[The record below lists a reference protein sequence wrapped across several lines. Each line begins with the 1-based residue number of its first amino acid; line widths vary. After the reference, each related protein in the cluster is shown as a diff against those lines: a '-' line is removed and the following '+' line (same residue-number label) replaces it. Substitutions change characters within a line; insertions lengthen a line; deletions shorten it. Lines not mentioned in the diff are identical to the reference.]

1 MRASQSRARPSR
13 TAHVAV
19 VVAALAGLACFAR
32 GFFPVKPLLAG
43 FSPAQDYAQTS
54 RRYDA
59 GASERSDAFSRL
71 AFVVVDALRADFAF
85 GPNSH
90 MTFVQSLVDSGEALP
105 YTAVAQAPTVT
116 LPRLKA
122 LTTGSN
128 PTFLD
133 SILNVVEESVTSAAF
148 ERVDSWV
155 RQMAMQGKKIVFAGD
170 DTWLRLFPKEW
181 FNWTDGVSS
190 FFVSDTVT
198 VDTNV
203 TRHLDSLLASATE
216 SERRDSAHAPAEWD
230 VLILHYL
237 GLDHVG
243 HLGGPRSPLMP
254 SKQQEMDQVVERIY
268 RDLERRDAED
278 GQRSLLVLVGDH
290 GMTEGGNHG
299 GSTEAETSA
308 ALLLASPNLRTKAP
322 VPPTR
327 HASSY
332 RLHEVI
338 QQIDLVP
345 TLAVLFD
352 LGMPK
357 NSMGKLVPSAVE
369 ALRPAALAQAL
380 AANVRQLVEVL
391 SASAGVAAVDQ
402 LAKEAAGNSNA
413 SLADLLRSS
422 IEAQHEFLRLAQDR
436 LLASSSSYQLFPL
449 YSGLLI
455 LVFASI
461 GALSLCQRVWQVE
474 TKQTRWT
481 VGLALVAYLGS
492 FFATSFI
499 EEEHELW
506 YFFGATGL
514 VLLAIRPTF
523 SWTERLTLILA
534 AASIR
539 IYRSW
544 AHNGQKNV
552 PNTSLS
558 LVLSSYPRLTF
569 ALILISYFVPLIV
582 ALSALAQASRT
593 FARSRPTVGQ
603 AIAKSATFAVFAVLV
618 AMQVVVGLAMHRT
631 RSMPEDAQGSLAK
644 ALEKL
649 DLDNAEALSRAGY
662 WICGVAWAVL
672 RLMSHR
678 AEGGQ
683 SWRST
688 LTLVHASLLLVSLTR
703 PANVPLIC
711 AFWIQHEAVSR
722 LARRADASPA
732 QLAFLV
738 AAFQATGFFGLGGSN
753 SLASVD
759 LSQAYNGLSSYSFA
773 LVSLLTY
780 FSNFSLPILHS
791 LSLHTIP
798 NPLRS
803 LTLRYLTPFHT
814 LALTALALSAT
825 WFRYHLFSL
834 TVFAPAVLYRV
845 VWFGLVHLGTNLILA
860 RLVMSG

>member
-1 MRASQSRARPSR
+1 MRGSQSRTRPWR

-43 FSPAQDYAQTS
+43 FSPAQDYTQAS
-54 RRYDA
+54 RGQYPA
-59 GASERSDAFSRL
+59 ASERSDAFSRL

-85 GPNSH
+85 GPESH
-90 MTFVQSLVDSGEALP
+90 MTFVQSLVDSGQALP

-133 SILNVVEESVTSAAF
+133 SILNVVEESITSASF

-155 RQMAMQGKKIVFAGD
+155 KQIAMQGKKVVFAGD

-181 FNWTDGVSS
+181 FDWTDGVSS

-203 TRHLDSLLASATE
+203 TRHLDSLLTSPSQSEPRNSALP
-216 SERRDSAHAPAEWD
+216 PADWD

-243 HLGGPRSPLMP
+243 HLGGPRSSLMP
-254 SKQQEMDQVVERIY
+254 LKQQEMDRVAERIY

-308 ALLLASPNLRTKAP
+308 ALLLTSPGLRVTAP
-322 VPPTR
+322 SPLTR

-332 RLHEVI
+332 RLHEVV

-345 TLAVLFD
+345 TLAL
-352 LGMPK
+352 L
-357 NSMGKLVPSAVE
+357 NSMGKLLPSAIE
-369 ALRPAALAQAL
+369 TLRPAALAQAL
-380 AANVRQLVEVL
+380 AANVQQLSGVL
-391 SASAGVAAVDQ
+391 LTSGGDAAVDQ
-402 LAKEAAGNSNA
+402 LAQEAAKDSTA
-413 SLADLLRSS
+413 SLADLLGSS
-422 IEAQHEFLRLAQDR
+422 VDVQHEFLRLAQDR

-449 YSGLLI
+449 YTGLLI

-461 GALSLCQRVWQVE
+461 GALSLCRRVWQVE
-474 TKQTRWT
+474 TKRTRWT

-514 VLLAIRPTF
+514 VFLAIRPTF
-523 SWTERLTLILA
+523 RWTDRLTLILA
-534 AASIR
+534 AASVR

-544 AHNGQKNV
+544 AHNGQKNL

-558 LVLSSYPRLTF
+558 LTLSSRPRLTF
-569 ALILISYFVPLIV
+569 ALIVLSYAVPLIV
-582 ALSALAQASRT
+582 AFSALTQASRA

-603 AIAKSATFAVFAVLV
+603 AIAKSATFAVFAVLTV
-618 AMQVVVGLAMHRT
+618 AQVIVGLAMHWR
-631 RSMPEDAQGSLAK
+631 RSMPEESQERMTK
-644 ALEKL
+644 ALEKH
-649 DLDNAEALSRAGY
+649 DLDNAEALSRAGC
-662 WICGVAWAVL
+662 WICGVAWVAL
-672 RLMSHR
+672 RLTKRRDAAQQGWST
-678 AEGGQ
+678 
-683 SWRST
+683 T
-688 LTLVHASLLLVSLTR
+688 LTLVHASLLLMSLTR
-703 PANVPLIC
+703 PSNVPLVC
-711 AFWIQHEAVSR
+711 AFWIQHAAVSL
-722 LARRADASPA
+722 LAKRADASPA

-738 AAFQATGFFGLGGSN
+738 AAFQAAGFFGLGGSN

-759 LSQAYNGLSSYSFA
+759 LSQAYNGLSFYSFP

-780 FSNFSLPILHS
+780 LSNFSLPILHS

-798 NPLRS
+798 HPLRS
-803 LTLRYLTPFHT
+803 LTLRYLTAFHT
-814 LALTALALSAT
+814 LALATLATSAT
-825 WFRYHLFSL
+825 WFGYHLFSL

-845 VWFGLVHLGTNLILA
+845 VWFGLVHLGTNLVLA
-860 RLVMSG
+860 RLLVGE